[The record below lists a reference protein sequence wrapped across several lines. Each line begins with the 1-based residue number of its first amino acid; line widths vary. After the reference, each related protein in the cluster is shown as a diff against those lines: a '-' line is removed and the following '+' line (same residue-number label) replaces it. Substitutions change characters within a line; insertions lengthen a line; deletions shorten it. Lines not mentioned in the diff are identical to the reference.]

1 MRQLATSRTATGAL
15 LALTAALMLCAVEYT
30 FHLSSGLT
38 DVLNNWVYNNV
49 MLAAGAA
56 CVARGILRERD
67 RVAWILMG
75 AAVCAW
81 GIGDTIWTFTVANDP
96 TPPFPSI
103 ADIGFLAVYP
113 PAYAAIVL
121 LLRSR
126 TGTLRGSLWLDGV
139 IGGLAVAALGTAVVF
154 EAVLGTIGGSPAA
167 VATNLAYPL
176 ADLTLIALVVWA
188 LAVTGWKPGRTWGL
202 IAAGLLVFS
211 ISDCLYLYE
220 TATSSYVY
228 GSPTDLGWIAGGLLL
243 AWAAWQPQ
251 SRSSAARVDGWP
263 LLAAPAVFGLA
274 ALGVFLY
281 DHEHRINPLSLALAS
296 AAILAVIARMALT
309 FAENMK
315 MIAESRGEARTD
327 PLTGLGN
334 RRKLFDDLG
343 PALNDPACDLVL
355 VLYDLNGFKLYNDSF
370 GHLAGDS
377 LLARLGANLS
387 QFVSGRGEA
396 YRMGGDEFCIVVGND
411 DRETGLV
418 IAGAARALGEQG
430 EGFTITAAFG
440 SVLLPD
446 ETRIPEEALRL
457 ADQRM
462 YMHKQGGRLS
472 AGDQSSNVLLR
483 ALAERHPMLG
493 HHVTGVAELAEA
505 LARRMGLAE
514 NDVERARLAG
524 ALHDVG
530 KMAIP
535 DGVLSKPTPLSEEE
549 WRFVRGHTLIG
560 ERILQGA
567 TALSYVARFV
577 RSSHERFDGT
587 GYPDGLA
594 GTDIPLISRI
604 VFVCDAFDAM
614 TSQRP
619 YADALTIDAA
629 LAELE
634 RHAGTQFDPVVVA
647 AFAEVLADRGAP
659 RVALAS

>member
-81 GIGDTIWTFTVANDP
+81 GIGDTIGTFAVANDP
-96 TPPFPSI
+96 TPPFPSS

-315 MIAESRGEARTD
+315 MIAESRG
-327 PLTGLGN
+327 
-334 RRKLFDDLG
+334 

-430 EGFTITAAFG
+430 QGFTITAAFG

-493 HHVTGVAELAEA
+493 HHVTG
-505 LARRMGLAE
+505 
-514 NDVERARLAG
+514 
-524 ALHDVG
+524 
-530 KMAIP
+530 
-535 DGVLSKPTPLSEEE
+535 
-549 WRFVRGHTLIG
+549 
-560 ERILQGA
+560 
-567 TALSYVARFV
+567 
-577 RSSHERFDGT
+577 
-587 GYPDGLA
+587 
-594 GTDIPLISRI
+594 
-604 VFVCDAFDAM
+604 
-614 TSQRP
+614 
-619 YADALTIDAA
+619 